1 MASLTHCSC
10 LTQFFCLC
18 FGNGSYFLTLKGNEQ
33 IFLFFF
39 KMTVSVWHCA
49 NTAQSLSM
57 SWGSP
62 PGKWGSHWSPCLWV
76 SWGFKE
82 PTPRHASS
90 APGAVQLAGN
100 PRSSL
105 QPLVKSYPGM

>member
-39 KMTVSVWHCA
+39 
-49 NTAQSLSM
+49 
-57 SWGSP
+57 
-62 PGKWGSHWSPCLWV
+62 
-76 SWGFKE
+76 
-82 PTPRHASS
+82 
-90 APGAVQLAGN
+90 
-100 PRSSL
+100 
-105 QPLVKSYPGM
+105 